1 MRYSIQGRAC
11 RNSAISVT
19 RGLQW
24 RLWIQKTPQVAH
36 RYGME
41 TTPHH
46 TYFKRQTPV
55 NQLSNPKQPEWIRLP
70 RAGERCPYSNLSRST
85 LNNLILPCK
94 ANKNCPP
101 VKSSVL
107 RQKGA
112 TRGVRLIHRASLM
125 AYIETGKETAFGQDA
140 KVSSNGSLRSLKE
153 RLSAITRV
161 RTLSIGGNKK
171 PKIWEP
177 YPFQGAA
184 PKTFGHP
191 ESTQPPAPSGSVLN

>member
-11 RNSAISVT
+11 RDSAISVT
-19 RGLQW
+19 RGLQR
-24 RLWIQKTPQVAH
+24 RLWIQKTPQVAE

-46 TYFKRQTPV
+46 THFKKQTSI

-101 VKSSVL
+101 VKSSVV

-125 AYIETGKETAFGQDA
+125 AYIEAGKETAFGQDA

-161 RTLSIGGNKK
+161 QTFSIGGNNKTK
-171 PKIWEP
+171 NGEP
-177 YPFQGAA
+177 YLVQGAIS
-184 PKTFGHP
+184 KTFGQP
-191 ESTQPPAPSGSVLN
+191 ESTQPPAPRGSVLN